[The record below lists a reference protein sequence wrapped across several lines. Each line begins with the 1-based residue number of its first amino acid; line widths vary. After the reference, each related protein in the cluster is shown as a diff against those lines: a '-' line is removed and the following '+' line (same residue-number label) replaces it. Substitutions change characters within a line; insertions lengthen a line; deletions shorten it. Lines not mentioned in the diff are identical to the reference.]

1 MFWHHEILFGLVTRG
16 WVQRAETLRFALS
29 HSHRWGSPES
39 PSAVSGC
46 QRKLLII
53 LFFILSNSA
62 LLSDCYW
69 RLIWKQSEGRPLISI
84 QYGSL
89 AWWQEHLS
97 FWHCLWQYPGAAL
110 SPLSFPPAQRLVS
123 TARTCI
129 LSAPYLSNHPSPS
142 STLPSQSDGSKFDV
156 SGVCQLKFS
165 GVKFVQPVL

>member
-1 MFWHHEILFGLVTRG
+1 MSTKSWNFTLWH
-16 WVQRAETLRFALS
+16 LS

-142 STLPSQSDGSKFDV
+142 STLPSQSVLLSQLLPNFPWLPQGVITVIS
-156 SGVCQLKFS
+156 SGVL
-165 GVKFVQPVL
+165 GIT